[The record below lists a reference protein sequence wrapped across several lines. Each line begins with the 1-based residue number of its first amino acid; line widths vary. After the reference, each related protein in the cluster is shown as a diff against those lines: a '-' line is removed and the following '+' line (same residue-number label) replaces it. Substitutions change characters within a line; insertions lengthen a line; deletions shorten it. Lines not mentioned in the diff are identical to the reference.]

1 MLIHVLPFTIFTLLC
16 TLLYV
21 VNGLC
26 VLILLVISVFL
37 LSVMLKISPF
47 GWKLYY
53 CIFYDTFVLNDVLN
67 TIDYR
72 VFVT

>member
-1 MLIHVLPFTIFTLLC
+1 MLIHVLPFTIFTRLC

-26 VLILLVISVFL
+26 VLISLVISVFL